1 MSELA
6 INTQFARSLARNGE
20 LGIWG
25 TKIEQ
30 VTNEITGNGL
40 TPTNV
45 LLAGFAEC
53 RLELGSEYPAYLDVA
68 TQYANSP
75 GAGYDFNPDKLVA
88 TVGERPNLERTKGA
102 ISREKYGILY
112 FLFALV
118 VLMMVL
124 SACTPQPAGATF
136 ETETPTDDPPAT
148 KTPIAETQTQ
158 IAPTEATPQD
168 AIIGEGDSPAV
179 TLTPVTEPTEELE
192 LTVEPTTTPQP
203 TEESLDP
210 QEQLEDEATEAGIP
224 IEAATQF
231 GNIEQDSTGLWHI
244 NGNIDESSLQ
254 FNTNIEAGD
263 INIDGTVV
271 FRYVNAKGNA
281 DWVYIPAISFNHS
294 EGTTVIAANM
304 VNRDGAMLASDV
316 NANSSDVKKF
326 ICQYFDGL
334 GSIVSIAFGFPGA
347 GRDMLTQDF
356 FDSAISDLYTPE
368 MIEEFMR
375 TGDSSLLPNRLL
387 IPVEMGGNSE
397 LTALSGQ

>member
-1 MSELA
+1 M
-6 INTQFARSLARNGE
+6 QRYF
-20 LGIWG
+20 
-25 TKIEQ
+25 
-30 VTNEITGNGL
+30 
-40 TPTNV
+40 V
-45 LLAGFAEC
+45 LLC
-53 RLELGSEYPAYLDVA
+53 
-68 TQYANSP
+68 
-75 GAGYDFNPDKLVA
+75 
-88 TVGERPNLERTKGA
+88 
-102 ISREKYGILY
+102 
-112 FLFALV
+112 LV
-118 VLMMVL
+118 VLLGIIMGV
-124 SACTPQPAGATF
+124 SGCTPLAGATY
-136 ETETPTDDPPAT
+136 ETDTPTPDEPT
-148 KTPIAETQTQ
+148 V

-168 AIIGEGDSPAV
+168 ALIGEGDGPAA
-179 TLTPVTEPTEELE
+179 TLTPVTEPTEDPTVTPE
-192 LTVEPTTTPQP
+192 LTA
-203 TEESLDP
+203 TEEPIDP
-210 QEQLEDEATEAGIP
+210 QQQLEDAAEEAGIP

-254 FNTNIEAGD
+254 FNTNIEAGN

-271 FRYVNAKGNA
+271 FRYVNAKGKA
-281 DWVYIPAISFNHS
+281 DWFYIPAISFNHS

-316 NANSSDVKKF
+316 NANSSDVKNF

-356 FDSAISDLYTPE
+356 FDSAISDLYTSE

-397 LTALSGQ
+397 LTALLGQ